1 MTARAKILAWA
12 RSYGSFPG
20 AALGSNG
27 AQTPTRASM
36 QTGGWEMEIMGMWN
50 GILDALSRVEGE
62 QEEADELD
70 PEES

>member
-1 MTARAKILAWA
+1 MTGRAKILAWA

-27 AQTPTRASM
+27 AQTPTRNSVQA
-36 QTGGWEMEIMGMWN
+36 GDWEMEIMGLWN
-50 GILDALSRVEGE
+50 GILDSLSRVEGE
-62 QEEADELD
+62 VEEADELD

>member
-20 AALGSNG
+20 AALSSNG

>member
-20 AALGSNG
+20 AAIGSNG
-27 AQTPTRASM
+27 TQTPTRASM
-36 QTGGWEMEIMGMWN
+36 QTGDWEMEIMGMWN
-50 GILDALSRVEGE
+50 GILDSLSRAEGE
-62 QEEADELD
+62 AEEADELD